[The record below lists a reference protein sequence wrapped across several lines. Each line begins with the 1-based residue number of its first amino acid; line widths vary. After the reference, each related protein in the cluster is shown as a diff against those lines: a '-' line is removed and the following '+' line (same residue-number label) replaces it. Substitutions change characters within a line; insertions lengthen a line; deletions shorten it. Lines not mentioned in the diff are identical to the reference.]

1 MKRRQVQI
9 LLVFAVGP
17 ALASALADLHLT
29 VHANEASA
37 QIEMREQGQER
48 IQLPPLE
55 LSVVAEINC
64 PAEAEPVSV
73 TISVADA
80 HTRLGPDA
88 LADAPTVEA
97 VISVPAGQL
106 APVTAAGFCVAG
118 ASVQGRE
125 ELLLPGV
132 ATAQASLRCGTEN
145 GSSVYFS
152 SAALPL
158 RLICVDE
165 NDQDSSTAR

>member
-1 MKRRQVQI
+1 MKSRQVQI
-9 LLVFAVGP
+9 LVILAFGP

-29 VHANEASA
+29 VHAKEASV
-37 QIEMREQGQER
+37 QIEVREAAQQR
-48 IQLPPLE
+48 IQLPPLD
-55 LSVVAEINC
+55 LSVVAEISC
-64 PAEAEPVSV
+64 PAEAEPESV

-80 HTRLGPDA
+80 HTRFGADA
-88 LADAPTVEA
+88 IADAPTVEA
-97 VISVPAGQL
+97 VISVPARQL

-118 ASVQGRE
+118 SVQDGE

-132 ATAQASLRCGTEN
+132 GTAQASLRCGNEN

-158 RLICVDE
+158 RLICVVG